1 MTYRI
6 ILLDLGTEKRA
17 QQMRALLP
25 EGFSFDYGTGR
36 GDAHM
41 MEIIRDADF
50 AIAGQVGVSADV
62 LGAARKLKLLHK
74 WGVGVDNIDV
84 EAARRLGIRVARTTG
99 SNAVA
104 VAEFTLTMMLMAL
117 RFPAYGHHKLTGGEW
132 HGPAKLPGETF
143 LLSAKTVGIVGLGAI
158 GQNLAKLLKGFGCRV
173 LYAKR
178 TRLSVA
184 EEEALGVIPA
194 RIDEIITQSD
204 VISLNCP
211 LTPETANLFDA
222 AAFARMKRT
231 AVLINAARGGV
242 VVEDDLADALRR
254 KVISAAAMDVFS
266 VEPLPPDSPLI
277 GLDNL
282 TLTPHLAASTADT
295 FEPTVRR
302 MFANMERVAKGEP
315 IPEGDVVV

>member
-1 MTYRI
+1 MTLRI

-25 EGFSFDYGTGR
+25 PGFSLDYGTGR

-50 AIAGQVGVSADV
+50 AIAGQVGVSAEV

-74 WGVGVDNIDV
+74 WGVGVDNIDL
-84 EAARRLGIRVARTTG
+84 EAARRLGILVARTTG

-104 VAEFTLTMMLMAL
+104 VAEFTLAMMLMAL
-117 RFPAYGHHKLTGGEW
+117 RFPAYGHHKLMGGEW
-132 HGPAKLPGETF
+132 HGPGKLPGETF
-143 LLSAKTVGIVGLGAI
+143 LLSGKTVGIIGLGAI
-158 GQNLAKLLKGFGCRV
+158 GQTVARLLKGFGCRV

-178 TRLSVA
+178 SRLSPS
-184 EEEALGVIPA
+184 EEQALGVSA
-194 RIDEIITQSD
+194 ASVEEIITQSD

-222 AAFARMKRT
+222 AAFARMKPT

-242 VVEDDLADALRR
+242 VVEADLADALRR
-254 KVISAAAMDVFS
+254 KVISAAAMDVFA
-266 VEPLPPDSPLI
+266 VEPLPADSPLI
-277 GLDNL
+277 GLDTL

-315 IPEGDVVV
+315 LPELDRVV

>member
-1 MTYRI
+1 
-6 ILLDLGTEKRA
+6 
-17 QQMRALLP
+17 
-25 EGFSFDYGTGR
+25 
-36 GDAHM
+36 
-41 MEIIRDADF
+41 
-50 AIAGQVGVSADV
+50 
-62 LGAARKLKLLHK
+62 
-74 WGVGVDNIDV
+74 
-84 EAARRLGIRVARTTG
+84 
-99 SNAVA
+99 
-104 VAEFTLTMMLMAL
+104 
-117 RFPAYGHHKLTGGEW
+117 
-132 HGPAKLPGETF
+132 
-143 LLSAKTVGIVGLGAI
+143 
-158 GQNLAKLLKGFGCRV
+158 
-173 LYAKR
+173 
-178 TRLSVA
+178 VA

-194 RIDEIITQSD
+194 SIEEIITQSD

-222 AAFARMKRT
+222 AAFTRMKPT

-266 VEPLPPDSPLI
+266 VEPLPADSPLI

-315 IPEGDVVV
+315 IPEKDVVV

>member
-1 MTYRI
+1 MTLRI
-6 ILLDLGTEKRA
+6 VLLDMGAEKRA

-25 EGFSFDYGTGR
+25 EGFSFDYGTGS
-36 GDAHM
+36 GEEAM

-50 AIAGQVGVSADV
+50 AIAGQVAVNAAV
-62 LGAARKLKLLHK
+62 LGAAKKLKLLHK
-74 WGVGVDNIDV
+74 WGVGVDNIDI

-104 VAEFTLTMMLMAL
+104 VAEFSLAMILMAL
-117 RFPAYGHHKLTGGEW
+117 RFPAYGHHKLMGGEW
-132 HGPAKLPGETF
+132 RGPSRLPGEAF
-143 LLSAKTVGIVGLGAI
+143 LLSGKTVGIVGLGAI
-158 GQNLAKLLKGFGCRV
+158 GQNLARLLRGFGCRV

-178 TRLSVA
+178 TRLPP
-184 EEEALGVIPA
+184 EEEAALGVIPA
-194 RIDEIITQSD
+194 TIDEIIVQAD

-222 AAFARMKRT
+222 AAFARMKPN

-242 VVEDDLADALRR
+242 VVEADLADALRR

-266 VEPLPPDSPLI
+266 VEPLPPGSPLI
-277 GLDNL
+277 GIDNL

-315 IPEGDVVV
+315 IPERDAVV

>member
-25 EGFSFDYGTGR
+25 EGFSFDYGKGR

-41 MEIIRDADF
+41 MEIIRNADF

-62 LGAARKLKLLHK
+62 LGAARQLKLLHK
-74 WGVGVDNIDV
+74 WGVGVDNIDI

-117 RFPAYGHHKLTGGEW
+117 RFPAYGHHKLMGGEW

-143 LLSAKTVGIVGLGAI
+143 LLSQKTVGIVGLGAI
-158 GQNLAKLLKGFGCRV
+158 GQTLAKLLKGFGCRV

-184 EEEALGVIPA
+184 EEEALGVVPA
-194 RIDEIITQSD
+194 SIDEIITQSD

-254 KVISAAAMDVFS
+254 KVILAAAMDVFS

-295 FEPTVRR
+295 FGPTVRR

-315 IPEGDVVV
+315 LPEKDVVV

>member
-1 MTYRI
+1 MTLRI
-6 ILLDLGTEKRA
+6 VLLDMGTEKRA

-25 EGFSFDYGTGR
+25 EGFSFDYGTGS
-36 GDAHM
+36 GEEAM

-50 AIAGQVGVSADV
+50 AIAGQVAVNAAV

-84 EAARRLGIRVARTTG
+84 DAARRLGIRVARTTG

-104 VAEFTLTMMLMAL
+104 VAEFSLAMILMAL
-117 RFPAYGHHKLTGGEW
+117 RFPAYGHHKLMGGEW
-132 HGPAKLPGETF
+132 RGPSRLPGEAF
-143 LLSAKTVGIVGLGAI
+143 LLSGKTVGIIGLGAI
-158 GQNLAKLLKGFGCRV
+158 GQNLARLLQSFGCRV

-178 TRLSVA
+178 TRLPV
-184 EEEALGVIPA
+184 EEEQALGVIPA
-194 RIDEIITQSD
+194 TIDEIIAQAD

-222 AAFARMKRT
+222 AAFARMKPH
-231 AVLINAARGGV
+231 AVLVNAARGGV
-242 VVEDDLADALRR
+242 VVEADLADALRR
-254 KVISAAAMDVFS
+254 KVISGAAMDVFS

-277 GLDNL
+277 GIDNL

-315 IPEGDVVV
+315 IPERDVVV

>member
-62 LGAARKLKLLHK
+62 LGAARQLKLLHK

-104 VAEFTLTMMLMAL
+104 VAEFTLSMMLMAL
-117 RFPAYGHHKLTGGEW
+117 RFPAYAHHKLAGGEW
-132 HGPAKLPGETF
+132 HGPGKLPGETF
-143 LLSAKTVGIVGLGAI
+143 LLSQKTVGIVGLGAI
-158 GQNLAKLLKGFGCRV
+158 GQTLARLLKGFGCRV

-178 TRLSVA
+178 TRLSAA

-194 RIDEIITQSD
+194 TIDEIITQSD

-211 LTPETANLFDA
+211 LTPETANLFNA
-222 AAFARMKRT
+222 ATFARMKRT

-242 VVEDDLADALRR
+242 VVEEDLADALRR

-266 VEPLPPDSPLI
+266 VEPLPADSPLI

>member
-1 MTYRI
+1 MTLRI
-6 ILLDLGTEKRA
+6 VLLDMGAEKRA

-25 EGFSFDYGTGR
+25 EGFSFDYGTGS
-36 GDAHM
+36 GEEAM

-50 AIAGQVGVSADV
+50 AIAGQVAVNAAV

-74 WGVGVDNIDV
+74 WGVGIDNIDI

-104 VAEFTLTMMLMAL
+104 VAEFSLAMILMAL
-117 RFPAYGHHKLTGGEW
+117 RFPAYGHHKLMGGEW
-132 HGPAKLPGETF
+132 RGPSRLPGEAF
-143 LLSAKTVGIVGLGAI
+143 LLSGKTVGIVGLGAI
-158 GQNLAKLLKGFGCRV
+158 GQNLARLLRGFGCRV

-178 TRLSVA
+178 TRLPP
-184 EEEALGVIPA
+184 EEEAALGVIPA
-194 RIDEIITQSD
+194 TIDEIITQAD

-222 AAFARMKRT
+222 AAFARMKPN

-242 VVEDDLADALRR
+242 VVEADLADALRR

-266 VEPLPPDSPLI
+266 VEPLPPGSPLI
-277 GLDNL
+277 GIDNL

-315 IPEGDVVV
+315 IPERDAVV

>member
-62 LGAARKLKLLHK
+62 LGAARQLKLLHK

-117 RFPAYGHHKLTGGEW
+117 RFPAYAHHKLMGGEW
-132 HGPAKLPGETF
+132 HGPGRLPGETF
-143 LLSAKTVGIVGLGAI
+143 LLSQKTVGIVGLGAI
-158 GQNLAKLLKGFGCRV
+158 GQTLARLLKGFGCRV

-178 TRLSVA
+178 TRLSAA
-184 EEEALGVIPA
+184 EEQALGVIPA
-194 RIDEIITQSD
+194 SIEEIIAQSD

-282 TLTPHLAASTADT
+282 TLTPHLAASTVDT